1 MSTFYS
7 LSEKVSGTATA
18 ADGDDIDKTLIS
30 APADDKRIYVQSVH
44 ISVTVGGADSG
55 GLASLED
62 GAGGTKFFS
71 IDADAGTNQKNFSH
85 NFGEPG
91 YPLTAGNL
99 LNLTVDGDGT
109 TEATAQATVTGIII

>member
-7 LSEKVSGTATA
+7 LTKKVSGTATA
-18 ADGDDIDKTLIS
+18 EDGDVDKTLI
-30 APADDKRIYVQSVH
+30 AAQGLHKRIYVQSVA
-44 ISVTVGGADSG
+44 INVTVGGADAG

-62 GAGGTKFFS
+62 GVGGTKFFS
-71 IDADAGTNQKNFSH
+71 IDADATTSKLSASH

-91 YPLTAGNL
+91 YPLSANTL

-109 TEATAQATVTGIII
+109 TEATAQATVTGIVI